1 MDGPW
6 GEDPDLIRARI
17 RAQVHEAEERA
28 RAARTFSDEVSSLRT
43 TGRDRRGAV
52 AVEVDSAGH
61 LMSLSVP
68 PSVVELGGARIEEA
82 VMEAYGDATRRAA
95 REMTRRAADTFGP
108 DSETTAFLGSTFG
121 QQLDGLGR

>member
-1 MDGPW
+1 
-6 GEDPDLIRARI
+6 ARSG
-17 RAQVHEAEERA
+17 APVHVAEARGG
-28 RAARTFSDEVSSLRT
+28 AARTFCAVVSPIRT
-43 TGRDRRGAV
+43 TGRDRGGGV

-68 PSVVELGGARIEEA
+68 SSVVELGGARIEEA

>member
-1 MDGPW
+1 VVG
-6 GEDPDLIRARI
+6 
-17 RAQVHEAEERA
+17 A
-28 RAARTFSDEVSSLRT
+28 RAAGTFWSGGHALCPR
-43 TGRDRRGAV
+43 GRDRGGGG

-68 PSVVELGGARIEEA
+68 SSVVELGGARIEEA